1 MPPAA
6 GTAAS
11 LPAAMTG
18 AMKASL
24 PTAETANARQR
35 RSCALRVASAF
46 GLCALISLSEEKSFL
61 FLFLYYYHYI
71 YTYTYLYI

>member
-6 GTAAS
+6 
-11 LPAAMTG
+11 G

-24 PTAETANARQR
+24 PTAETVNAMQR
-35 RSCALRVASAF
+35 RSCALRDACAF

-61 FLFLYYYHYI
+61 FFYFYHYI
-71 YTYTYLYI
+71 YYYTYTYLYI